1 MTIKFGSNEDLDVA
15 GVGAVV
21 GNEFADVSVRFD
33 VDGNA
38 PRLRLEDLRSGR
50 VRYLDALELETIIW
64 LPEERPP
71 GLLHPAHSRGRG
83 SAGPG
88 SGPGNRDRDCRH
100 RRPPRRVATAFS
112 GVA

>member
-1 MTIKFGSNEDLDVA
+1 MTIEFGGSEHADVQ

-21 GNEFADVSVRFD
+21 GSEFAQVSVQFD

-64 LPEERPP
+64 LPEERLT
-71 GLLHPAHSRGRG
+71 GLLDPSHSRWRGEATEHG
-83 SAGPG
+83 SAGG
-88 SGPGNRDRDCRH
+88 SG
-100 RRPPRRVATAFS
+100 F
-112 GVA
+112 